1 MSIRQSEPQQLLW
14 SPRSGN
20 NTGALC
26 SDALKL
32 RPDIK
37 TAIDIAQRK
46 QQQQQQF
53 AAAAAARPEPGWT
66 QARQRRLEAYDQ
78 EMETE
83 MNMKAW
89 KSWAADKKT
98 KSEKFL
104 LGREKEHARRAN
116 DNAQRQSN
124 KVQNKE
130 LLMAQKVHDAANR
143 KTETAKAEADK
154 AAAEAKNAA
163 EEEANALEELLQLQ
177 QLVASRS

>member
-1 MSIRQSEPQQLLW
+1 MSIRQSEPQLLLW

-83 MNMKAW
+83 WDWDRKAYNYVKEQGMKKVDSFQSIRKNKAEENAKLAQKNAELAKKLADE
-89 KSWAADKKT
+89 KSARLTNVAEEHKK
-98 KSEKFL
+98 
-104 LGREKEHARRAN
+104 
-116 DNAQRQSN
+116 
-124 KVQNKE
+124 
-130 LLMAQKVHDAANR
+130 KVHDKQVVKAQEVYNAA
-143 KTETAKAEADK
+143 KTKMENALQELNKAKAQE
-154 AAAEAKNAA
+154 
-163 EEEANALEELLQLQ
+163 
-177 QLVASRS
+177 